1 MTVTLE
7 ELQRAILA
15 LPIDDFRE
23 FRHWF
28 LEYHNELWD
37 REMEED
43 SAAGR
48 LDFLA
53 EEAKVDA
60 KRLGELYDLP

>member
-15 LPIDDFRE
+15 LSADDFRE

-28 LEYHNELWD
+28 LDYHNELWD

-43 SAAGR
+43 AAAGKF
-48 LDFLA
+48 DFLVA
-53 EEAKVDA
+53 EVEEAK
-60 KRLGELYDLP
+60 RRGELYDLP

>member
-1 MTVTLE
+1 MTMTVE

-15 LPIDDFRE
+15 LPADDFRR

-37 REMEED
+37 REIEED
-43 SAAGR
+43 SAAGK
-48 LDFLA
+48 LDFLLAEA
-53 EEAKVDA
+53 EEAKQS
-60 KRLGELYDLP
+60 GELYDLP